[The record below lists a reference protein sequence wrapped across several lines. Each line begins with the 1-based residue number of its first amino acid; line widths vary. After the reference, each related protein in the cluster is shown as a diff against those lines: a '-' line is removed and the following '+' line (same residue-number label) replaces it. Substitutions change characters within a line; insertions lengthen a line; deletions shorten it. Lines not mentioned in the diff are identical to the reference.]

1 MELTNFSFQHILLVP
16 TDQRSDSKGR
26 KIVYIRTRNIAKSH
40 CKECAYGEL
49 EDIRPS

>member
-40 CKECAYGEL
+40 CKKCAYGEL